1 MANQKINRSINV
13 PTCAEIPGSRLGSQM
28 IKGNTAVV
36 IGAMYAGCDC
46 FFGYPITPAN
56 EILQEASKYFPMVG
70 RKFVQAESEEA
81 AINMVYGGASTGHRV
96 MTASSGPGISLLQEG
111 VTFLAGAE
119 LPSVIV
125 DIMRAGPGLGN
136 IGPEQADYNQIV
148 KGGGH
153 GNYKTIVLA
162 PNSVQEMC
170 DLTMK
175 AFTLADKYRT
185 PVVVLADGILGQM
198 AEPLHFPEIAIG
210 HKPDNSWADRGN
222 KETMENL
229 VTSIFLDFDQLE
241 EFNEELQIKY
251 AKIGENEVDF
261 EEYMISGNDIEDA
274 EIVLV
279 AYGISSRLARSAVDI
294 AREKSGIKVGLL
306 RPISLFPFPSKRIGK
321 LAKKGCEFVSVE
333 MSNGQMRKD
342 IKSSVNCATSDCKDV
357 HLVNRM
363 GGNLIEVKDILE
375 KIYDLAECE
384 KCKVDLAKKYTHR
397 DKDNDFDEPYIDSN
411 YKDGMTDEDDVK
423 YQIID

>member
-1 MANQKINRSINV
+1 MA
-13 PTCAEIPGSRLGSQM
+13 SQM
-28 IKGNTAVV
+28 IKGNTAII

-46 FFGYPITPAN
+46 FFGYPITPAS
-56 EILQEASKYFPMVG
+56 EILHEASKYFPMVG

-81 AINMVYGGASTGHRV
+81 AINMVYGGASAGHRV
-96 MTASSGPGISLLQEG
+96 MTASSGPGISLKQEG
-111 VTFLAGAE
+111 ITFLAGAE

-136 IGPEQADYNQIV
+136 IGPEQGDYNQIV

-153 GNYKTIVLA
+153 GNYKNIVLA

-175 AFTLADKYRT
+175 AFMLADKYRN
-185 PVVVLADGILGQM
+185 PVIVLADAVLGQM
-198 AEPLHFPEIAIG
+198 AEPLRFPQVSID
-210 HKPDNSWADRGN
+210 HKPDDDWAVRGN

-241 EFNEELQIKY
+241 KFNNDIQVKFDEIEN
-251 AKIGENEVDF
+251 NEVDF

-274 EIVLV
+274 EIILV

-306 RPISLFPFPSKRIGK
+306 RPISLFPFPSKRIDK
-321 LAKKGCEFVSVE
+321 LAKKGCEFISVE
-333 MSNGQMRKD
+333 MSNGQMRED
-342 IKSSVNCATSDCKDV
+342 IKLAANCAISDCKDV

-384 KCKVDLAKKYTHR
+384 KCKVNLAKEYPDDDEDI
-397 DKDNDFDEPYIDSN
+397 DKFDEPYIDSN
-411 YKDGMTDEDDVK
+411 YKDGIDEDDIK